1 MHKMHFMDRHNLS
14 LTFLCNFGKTL
25 VSNNDEGTV
34 SLASISKKLSEQE
47 PIELE
52 ALIDTQTVLLRAGHN
67 FNM

>member
-1 MHKMHFMDRHNLS
+1 MHFMDRHNLS

-25 VSNNDEGTV
+25 VSNNDEGTE

>member
-1 MHKMHFMDRHNLS
+1 MHFMDRHNLS

-25 VSNNDEGTV
+25 VSNNDEGTE

-52 ALIDTQTVLLRAGHN
+52 ALIDTQNSTPARRS
-67 FNM
+67 